1 MEIRIR
7 ILLLTGL
14 LALSGCSMFR
24 GAETADAPAPA
35 SATGESQSAIVPQVE
50 RREVRLTDIANENWE
65 AGAFVGALS
74 VEDFEVNMVY
84 GARLAYHISE
94 DFFAEGVV
102 GSSDA
107 GLSSYERVS
116 GSGPLLTSKE
126 RQFRYWTAGFGWNV
140 LPGEMFLRGDRA
152 YNSAIYLVAGAGST
166 SFAGADR
173 FTVTFG
179 TGIRMLIGDSLAAH
193 LDFRDHIMEVDVFG
207 KSKQTHNFEASLSL
221 SGFF

>member
-1 MEIRIR
+1 METRIR

-14 LALSGCSMFR
+14 LALSGCSTFQGTR
-24 GAETADAPAPA
+24 TAEAPAPA
-35 SATGESQSAIVPQVE
+35 AAANESSAAVVPQVD
-50 RREVRLTDIANENWE
+50 RREVRVSDIANEDWE
-65 AGAFVGALS
+65 AGAFVGVLS

-94 DFFAEGVV
+94 DFFAEGMV

-116 GSGPLLTSKE
+116 GSPLLTNSE
-126 RQFRYWTAGFGWNV
+126 RQFRYWSAGFGWNV
-140 LPGEMFLRGDRA
+140 LPGEMFLSGKRA
-152 YNSAIYLVAGAGST
+152 YNSAIYLIAGAGST

-179 TGIRMLIGDSLAAH
+179 AGARVLIGDSLAAH
-193 LDFRDHIMEVDVFG
+193 VDFRDHIMEVDVFG
-207 KSKQTHNFEASLSL
+207 KSKQTHNFEATLSL
-221 SGFF
+221 TGFF